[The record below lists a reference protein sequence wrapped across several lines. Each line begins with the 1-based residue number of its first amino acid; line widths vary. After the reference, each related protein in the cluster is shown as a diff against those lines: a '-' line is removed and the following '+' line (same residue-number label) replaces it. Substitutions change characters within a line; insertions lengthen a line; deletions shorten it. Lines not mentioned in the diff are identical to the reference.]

1 LRSAL
6 EDSIKPLHEYVKT
19 FAQFEHENQLN
30 PDKYVKGLDEG
41 DDPVDAE
48 ALRTDIL
55 KHRKLEA
62 QIKDRIP
69 ESVTVSIF
77 TVNIKDIRNFYSGKY

>member
-1 LRSAL
+1 
-6 EDSIKPLHEYVKT
+6 
-19 FAQFEHENQLN
+19 
-30 PDKYVKGLDEG
+30 
-41 DDPVDAE
+41 
-48 ALRTDIL
+48 L

>member
-1 LRSAL
+1 MRSAL

-48 ALRTDIL
+48 ALRTDVVLPSKGCGNKIFSPGGALSTLMIL
-55 KHRKLEA
+55 ISLFLTRANPLHL
-62 QIKDRIP
+62 
-69 ESVTVSIF
+69 
-77 TVNIKDIRNFYSGKY
+77 